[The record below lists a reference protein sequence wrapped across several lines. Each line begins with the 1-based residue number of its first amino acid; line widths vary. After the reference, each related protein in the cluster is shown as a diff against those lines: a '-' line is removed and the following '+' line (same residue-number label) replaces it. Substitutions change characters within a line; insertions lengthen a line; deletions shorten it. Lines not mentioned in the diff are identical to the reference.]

1 MPVYQFT
8 ATDQNGDPQQGT
20 FEAPNEEQ
28 AYAQLAQYGLTV
40 SKVLPIQEPPLTAS
54 PAPAS
59 PVEPEAEESV
69 KKSKKKVKAEK
80 APKPAK
86 SKKKKKKGGILAIEL
101 GGGPNS
107 EDISIFTRQMSRG
120 ILAIELGGGPNSED
134 ISIFTR
140 QMSTLV
146 HAGLPLLR
154 SLEVMIK
161 QQDKKPKFKAMLE
174 DISEKVS
181 SGGNLSD
188 GLAGYPKVFDNLYV
202 NMVKAG
208 EAGGVLELVLDR
220 LAQFQEKNIR
230 TIKKV
235 KSAMIYPSVIMFVA
249 VGIVTLLMMVVV
261 PQFQTI
267 FEQMLRGA
275 PLPGPTQIVIGISEL
290 FSTHPILVL
299 GGMGGTVGGLFLF
312 KKTKPGA
319 KVFDWLGLNVP
330 AVKDVVGKSN
340 ISRITRTF
348 GTLLSSGVPILQAI
362 QITRDTLSNGL
373 FINAMSKVHDSVRDG
388 EAMAVQMERET
399 VFPSMVTS
407 MVEIGE
413 ETGELPAMLNRIA
426 DNYDEDVDN
435 AVAGMTSLI
444 EPVMIV
450 FLAVAVGFIVIAL
463 FLPIVAIIETIGK

>member
-1 MPVYQFT
+1 MPIFQYV
-8 ATDQNGDPQQGT
+8 ATDQTGAQTQGNY
-20 FEAPNEEQ
+20 EAANEEQ

-40 SKVLPIQEPPLTAS
+40 TQLVALQAAPVAPS
-54 PAPAS
+54 PAQP
-59 PVEPEAEESV
+59 EP
-69 KKSKKKVKAEK
+69 KQKRTKEK
-80 APKPAK
+80 APKAVKPP
-86 SKKKKKKGGILAIEL
+86 KKKKKGGLLAMEI
-101 GGGPNS
+101 GGGPTN
-107 EDISIFTRQMSRG
+107 
-120 ILAIELGGGPNSED
+120 ED

-161 QQDKKPKFKAMLE
+161 QQEKKPKFRAMLE

-188 GLAGYPKVFDNLYV
+188 GLAMFPKTFDNLYV
-202 NMVKAG
+202 NMVRAG

-220 LAQFQEKNIR
+220 LAQFQEKSIR

-275 PLPGPTQIVIGISEL
+275 PLPGPTQIVINISEL

-299 GGMGGTVGGLFLF
+299 GGMFGTVGGLLLF
-312 KKTKPGA
+312 KKTKLGS
-319 KVFDWLGLNVP
+319 KTFDWLGLKVP
-330 AVKDVVGKSN
+330 AVRDVVGKSN

-348 GTLLSSGVPILQAI
+348 GTLLSSGVPILQAL
-362 QITRDTLSNGL
+362 QITRDTLSNS
-373 FINAMSKVHDSVRDG
+373 FFMNAMSNVHDSVRDG
-388 EAMAVQMERET
+388 EAMAVQMGRES
-399 VFPSMVTS
+399 VFPTMVTS

-413 ETGELPAMLNRIA
+413 ETGELPDMLTRIA

>member
-1 MPVYQFT
+1 MPIFQYV
-8 ATDQNGDPQQGT
+8 ATDQTGAQTQGSY
-20 FEAPNEEQ
+20 EAANEEQ
-28 AYAQLAQYGLTV
+28 ALAQLAQYGLTV
-40 SKVLPIQEPPLTAS
+40 TQLVPTQ
-54 PAPAS
+54 PAPEVPS
-59 PVEPEAEESV
+59 PTQPE
-69 KKSKKKVKAEK
+69 KKQKKKKEK
-80 APKPAK
+80 APKPPKAA
-86 SKKKKKKGGILAIEL
+86 KKKKKKGGLLAIEI
-101 GGGPNS
+101 GGGP
-107 EDISIFTRQMSRG
+107 T
-120 ILAIELGGGPNSED
+120 SED

-161 QQDKKPKFKAMLE
+161 QQEKKPKFKAMLE
-174 DISEKVS
+174 AISEKVS

-188 GLAGYPKVFDNLYV
+188 GLAMYPKTFDNLYV
-202 NMVKAG
+202 NMVRAG

-220 LAQFQEKNIR
+220 LAQFQEKSIR

-290 FSTHPILVL
+290 FSTYPLLVL
-299 GGMGGTVGGLFLF
+299 GGMGGTVGGLLLF
-312 KKTKPGA
+312 KKTKIGA
-319 KVFDWLGLNVP
+319 KTFDWLGLNVP
-330 AVKDVVGKSN
+330 AVRDVVGKSN

-348 GTLLSSGVPILQAI
+348 GTLMSSGVPILQAL
-362 QITRDTLSNGL
+362 QITRDTLSNT
-373 FINAMSKVHDSVRDG
+373 FFMKAMSNVHDSVRDG
-388 EAMAVQMERET
+388 EAMAVQMGRET
-399 VFPSMVTS
+399 VFPTMVTS

-413 ETGELPAMLNRIA
+413 ETGELPDMLTRIA

>member
-1 MPVYQFT
+1 MPIFQYT
-8 ATDQNGDPQQGT
+8 ATDQTGAQSQGN
-20 FEAPNEEQ
+20 FEAANEQQ
-28 AYAQLAQYGLTV
+28 ALTQLAQYGLSV
-40 SKVLPIQEPPLTAS
+40 SQLIALEPPAS
-54 PAPAS
+54 PAAPTDKKPA
-59 PVEPEAEESV
+59 
-69 KKSKKKVKAEK
+69 KKKAKKEK
-80 APKPAK
+80 APKA
-86 SKKKKKKGGILAIEL
+86 KKKKKKSKGGILAIE
-101 GGGPNS
+101 
-107 EDISIFTRQMSRG
+107 I
-120 ILAIELGGGPNSED
+120 GGGPNSED

-161 QQDKKPKFKAMLE
+161 QQEKKPKFKAMLE
-174 DISEKVS
+174 EISEKVS

-188 GLAGYPKVFDNLYV
+188 GLAMYPKVFDNLYV

-220 LAQFQEKNIR
+220 LAQFQEKSIR

-275 PLPGPTQIVIGISEL
+275 PLPGPTQIVINISEL
-290 FSTHPILVL
+290 FSTRPVLVL
-299 GGMGGTVGGLFLF
+299 GGMFGSIGGIVLF
-312 KKTKPGA
+312 KKTKIGA
-319 KVFDWLGLNVP
+319 RTFDWLGLNVP
-330 AVKDVVGKSN
+330 AVRDVVGKSN

-348 GTLLSSGVPILQAI
+348 GTLLSSGVPILQAL
-362 QITRDTLSNGL
+362 QITRDTLSNSF
-373 FINAMSKVHDSVRDG
+373 FINAMGNVHDSVRDG
-388 EAMAVQMERET
+388 EAMAAQMGRET
-399 VFPSMVTS
+399 VFPTMVTS

-413 ETGELPAMLNRIA
+413 ETGELPNMLTRIA

>member
-1 MPVYQFT
+1 MPNFQYT
-8 ATDQNGDPQQGT
+8 ATDQTGAQTQGT
-20 FEAPNEEQ
+20 FEAANEQQ
-28 AYAQLAQYGLTV
+28 AYAQLAQYGLNVTQV
-40 SKVLPIQEPPLTAS
+40 TALD
-54 PAPAS
+54 P
-59 PVEPEAEESV
+59 EPEPSSV
-69 KKSKKKVKAEK
+69 EASSQGSKAN
-80 APKPAK
+80 A
-86 SKKKKKKGGILAIEL
+86 KKKKGLLSIEL
-101 GGGPNS
+101 GGGPS
-107 EDISIFTRQMSRG
+107 REDISV
-120 ILAIELGGGPNSED
+120 
-134 ISIFTR
+134 FTR

-146 HAGLPLLR
+146 QAGLPLLR

-161 QQDKKPKFKAMLE
+161 QQEKKPKFKEMLSS
-174 DISEKVS
+174 ISEKVS

-188 GLAGYPKVFDNLYV
+188 GLAMYPKTFDNLYV

-208 EAGGVLELVLDR
+208 EAGGVLDLVLDR
-220 LAQFQEKNIR
+220 LAQFQEKSIR

-249 VGIVTLLMMVVV
+249 IAIVTLLMMVVV

-275 PLPGPTQIVIGISEL
+275 PLPGPTQIVIGISDL
-290 FSTHPILVL
+290 FSSSPILVL
-299 GGMGGTVGGLFLF
+299 GGMFGTVLGLFLF
-312 KKTKPGA
+312 KKTKPGS
-319 KVFDWLGLNVP
+319 KTFDWLALNVP
-330 AVKDVVGKSN
+330 AVKDVAGKSN

-348 GTLLSSGVPILQAI
+348 GTLLSSGVPILQAL
-362 QITRDTLSNGL
+362 QITRDTLSNT
-373 FINAMSKVHDSVRDG
+373 FFVNAMSKVHDSVRDG

-413 ETGELPAMLNRIA
+413 ETGELPDMLTRIA

-435 AVAGMTSLI
+435 AVAGVTSLI

-450 FLAVAVGFIVIAL
+450 FLAVVVGFIVIAL

>member
-1 MPVYQFT
+1 MPNFQYT
-8 ATDQNGDPQQGT
+8 ATDQTGAQTQGT
-20 FEAPNEEQ
+20 FEAANEQQ
-28 AYAQLAQYGLTV
+28 AYAQLAQYGLNVTQV
-40 SKVLPIQEPPLTAS
+40 TALD
-54 PAPAS
+54 P
-59 PVEPEAEESV
+59 EPEPSSV
-69 KKSKKKVKAEK
+69 EASSQGSKAKA
-80 APKPAK
+80 
-86 SKKKKKKGGILAIEL
+86 KKKKGLLSIEL
-101 GGGPNS
+101 GGGPS
-107 EDISIFTRQMSRG
+107 REDISV
-120 ILAIELGGGPNSED
+120 
-134 ISIFTR
+134 FTR

-146 HAGLPLLR
+146 QAGLPLLR

-161 QQDKKPKFKAMLE
+161 QQEKKPKFKEMLSS
-174 DISEKVS
+174 ISEKVS

-188 GLAGYPKVFDNLYV
+188 GLAMYPKTFDNLYV

-208 EAGGVLELVLDR
+208 EAGGVLDLVLDR
-220 LAQFQEKNIR
+220 LAQFQEKSIR

-249 VGIVTLLMMVVV
+249 IAIVTLLMMVVV

-275 PLPGPTQIVIGISEL
+275 PLPGPTQIVIGISDL
-290 FSTHPILVL
+290 FSSSPILVL
-299 GGMGGTVGGLFLF
+299 GGMFGTVLGLFLF
-312 KKTKPGA
+312 KKTKPGS
-319 KVFDWLGLNVP
+319 KTFDWLALNVP
-330 AVKDVVGKSN
+330 AVKDVAGKSN

-348 GTLLSSGVPILQAI
+348 GTLLSSGVPILQAP
-362 QITRDTLSNGL
+362 QITRDTLSNT
-373 FINAMSKVHDSVRDG
+373 FFVNAMSKVHDSVRDG

-413 ETGELPAMLNRIA
+413 ETGELPDMLTRIA

-435 AVAGMTSLI
+435 AVAGVTSLI

-450 FLAVAVGFIVIAL
+450 FLAVVVGFIVIAL

>member
-1 MPVYQFT
+1 MPIFQYT
-8 ATDQNGDPQQGT
+8 ATDQTGAQSQGN
-20 FEAPNEEQ
+20 FEAANEEQ
-28 AYAQLAQYGLTV
+28 ALTQLAQYGLTV
-40 SKVLPIQEPPLTAS
+40 SQLIPLDQPAS
-54 PAPAS
+54 PAVPA
-59 PVEPEAEESV
+59 ATD
-69 KKSKKKVKAEK
+69 KKAAKKKAKKEK
-80 APKPAK
+80 APKV
-86 SKKKKKKGGILAIEL
+86 KKKKKKSKGGLLALEI
-101 GGGPNS
+101 GGGPN
-107 EDISIFTRQMSRG
+107 
-120 ILAIELGGGPNSED
+120 NED

-161 QQDKKPKFKAMLE
+161 QQEKKPKFKAMLE
-174 DISEKVS
+174 EISEKVS

-188 GLAGYPKVFDNLYV
+188 GLAMYPKVFDNLYV

-220 LAQFQEKNIR
+220 LAQFQEKSIR
-230 TIKKV
+230 TINKV

-275 PLPGPTQIVIGISEL
+275 PLPGPTQIVINISEL

-299 GGMGGTVGGLFLF
+299 GGMFGTVGGVILF
-312 KKTKPGA
+312 KKTKIGA
-319 KVFDWLGLNVP
+319 KTFDWLGLNVP

-348 GTLLSSGVPILQAI
+348 GTLLSSGVPILQAL
-362 QITRDTLSNGL
+362 QITRDTLSNSF
-373 FINAMSKVHDSVRDG
+373 FINAIGNVHDSVRDG
-388 EAMAVQMERET
+388 EAMAAQMGRET
-399 VFPSMVTS
+399 VFPTMVTS

-413 ETGELPAMLNRIA
+413 ETGELPNMLTRIA